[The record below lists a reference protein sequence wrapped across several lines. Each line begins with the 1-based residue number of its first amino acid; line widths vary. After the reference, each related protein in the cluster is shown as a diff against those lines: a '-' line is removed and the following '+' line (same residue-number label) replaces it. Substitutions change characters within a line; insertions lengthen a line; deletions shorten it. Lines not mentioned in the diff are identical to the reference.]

1 MRPIPEYTI
10 VIPSTALRAIK
21 CGAYNSKDQSLLVSS
36 SWGPTRLLRIAPDF
50 VAPGVDVKGIYPT
63 GYGTMTG
70 TSVAAAITAG
80 IAALLFEWGIVNGNK
95 PAMDSDLIRSYISNV
110 QLFPEQTA
118 IQNVLLLP
126 SYNAIDIPYPTLW
139 GTYPPKIPESEVKKL
154 PLPTGQIVLPEPV
167 VPSLITVHEG
177 RPEDSS
183 ASNYTVG
190 FKDYIKNVAS
200 CEIYSTWP
208 REAIKANVFAI
219 LSFTLSRVYTEWY
232 RGKGYGFTI
241 TNSTAFD
248 QAFSFGRNIFDEISE
263 VVDEIF
269 TTYISRPDLVQ
280 PLFTQYCDGKR
291 VKRAGWLSQWGSK
304 ELADQGLNALQILK
318 TYYGSDI
325 VLKQAKKV
333 EGIPLSFTNVLKIGS
348 TGDAVKTIQQQL
360 NTISNNYPLIKK
372 VVVDG
377 VYGASTAEAVRTFQ
391 QIFDLPETGE
401 VNFPTWYSISN
412 IFVAISKLA

>member
-1 MRPIPEYTI
+1 M
-10 VIPSTALRAIK
+10 S
-21 CGAYNSKDQSLLVSS
+21 
-36 SWGPTRLLRIAPDF
+36 
-50 VAPGVDVKGIYPT
+50 
-63 GYGTMTG
+63 
-70 TSVAAAITAG
+70 
-80 IAALLFEWGIVNGNK
+80 NGNTLMDFNTSGGLGYLQVNTFFQGVGS
-95 PAMDSDLIRSYISNV
+95 PAQGATVRVFNSDTKSIVSESQTDAQGQVKNIALITPPIEYSLQYGLPRPFNQYDVQVIYQDYQSAYISNV

-139 GTYPPKIPESEVKKL
+139 GTYPPKIPESEVKRL
-154 PLPTGQIVLPEPV
+154 PLPTGQVVLPEPV

-190 FKDYIKNVAS
+190 FQDYIKNVAS

-219 LSFTLSRVYTEWY
+219 LSFTLNRVYTEWY

-401 VNFPTWYSISN
+401 INFPTWYSISN

>member
-1 MRPIPEYTI
+1 M
-10 VIPSTALRAIK
+10 S
-21 CGAYNSKDQSLLVSS
+21 
-36 SWGPTRLLRIAPDF
+36 
-50 VAPGVDVKGIYPT
+50 
-63 GYGTMTG
+63 
-70 TSVAAAITAG
+70 
-80 IAALLFEWGIVNGNK
+80 NGNTLMDFNTSGGLGYLQVNTFFQGVGS
-95 PAMDSDLIRSYISNV
+95 PAQGATVRVFNSDTKSIVSESQTDAQGQVKNIALITPPIEYSLQYGLPRPFNQYDVQVIYQDYQSAYISNV

-139 GTYPPKIPESEVKKL
+139 GTYPPKIPESEVKRL
-154 PLPTGQIVLPEPV
+154 PLPTGQVVLPEPV

-219 LSFTLSRVYTEWY
+219 LSFTLNRVYTEWY

-412 IFVAISKLA
+412 IFVAISKL

>member
-1 MRPIPEYTI
+1 M
-10 VIPSTALRAIK
+10 S
-21 CGAYNSKDQSLLVSS
+21 
-36 SWGPTRLLRIAPDF
+36 
-50 VAPGVDVKGIYPT
+50 
-63 GYGTMTG
+63 
-70 TSVAAAITAG
+70 
-80 IAALLFEWGIVNGNK
+80 NGNTLMDFNTSGGLGYLQVNTFFQGVGS
-95 PAMDSDLIRSYISNV
+95 PAQGATVRVFNSDTKSIVSESQTDAQGQVKNIALITPPIEYSLQYGLPRPFNQYDVQVIYQDYQSAYISNV

-139 GTYPPKIPESEVKKL
+139 GTYPPKIPESEVKRL
-154 PLPTGQIVLPEPV
+154 PLPTGQVVLPEPV

-190 FKDYIKNVAS
+190 FQDYIKNVAS

-219 LSFTLSRVYTEWY
+219 LSFTLNRVYTEWY

-377 VYGASTAEAVRTFQ
+377 VYGASTTEAVRTFQ

>member
-1 MRPIPEYTI
+1 M
-10 VIPSTALRAIK
+10 S
-21 CGAYNSKDQSLLVSS
+21 
-36 SWGPTRLLRIAPDF
+36 
-50 VAPGVDVKGIYPT
+50 
-63 GYGTMTG
+63 
-70 TSVAAAITAG
+70 
-80 IAALLFEWGIVNGNK
+80 NGNTLMDFNTSGGLGYLQVNTFFQGVGS
-95 PAMDSDLIRSYISNV
+95 PAQGATVRVFNSDTKSIVSESQTDAQGQVKNIALITPPIEYSLQYGLPRPFNQYDVQVIYQDYQSVYISNV

-360 NTISNNYPLIKK
+360 NAISNNYPLIKK

>member
-1 MRPIPEYTI
+1 M
-10 VIPSTALRAIK
+10 S
-21 CGAYNSKDQSLLVSS
+21 
-36 SWGPTRLLRIAPDF
+36 
-50 VAPGVDVKGIYPT
+50 
-63 GYGTMTG
+63 
-70 TSVAAAITAG
+70 
-80 IAALLFEWGIVNGNK
+80 NGNTLMDFNTSGGLGYLQVNTFFQGVGS
-95 PAMDSDLIRSYISNV
+95 PAQGATVRVFNSDTKSIVSESQTDAQGQVKNIALITPPIEYSLQYGLPRPFNQYDVQVIYQDYQSVYISNV

-401 VNFPTWYSISN
+401 VNFG
-412 IFVAISKLA
+412 

>member
-1 MRPIPEYTI
+1 M
-10 VIPSTALRAIK
+10 S
-21 CGAYNSKDQSLLVSS
+21 
-36 SWGPTRLLRIAPDF
+36 
-50 VAPGVDVKGIYPT
+50 
-63 GYGTMTG
+63 
-70 TSVAAAITAG
+70 
-80 IAALLFEWGIVNGNK
+80 NGNTLMDFNTSGGLGYLQVNTFFQGVGS
-95 PAMDSDLIRSYISNV
+95 PAQGATVRVFNSDTKSIVSESQTDAQGQVKNIALITPPIEYSLQYGLPRPFNQYDVQVIYQDYQSAYISNV

-126 SYNAIDIPYPTLW
+126 SYNDIDIPYPTLW
-139 GTYPPKIPESEVKKL
+139 GTYPPKIPESEVKRL
-154 PLPTGQIVLPEPV
+154 PLPTGQVVLPEPV
-167 VPSLITVHEG
+167 VPSLITVHEV

>member
-1 MRPIPEYTI
+1 M
-10 VIPSTALRAIK
+10 S
-21 CGAYNSKDQSLLVSS
+21 
-36 SWGPTRLLRIAPDF
+36 
-50 VAPGVDVKGIYPT
+50 
-63 GYGTMTG
+63 
-70 TSVAAAITAG
+70 
-80 IAALLFEWGIVNGNK
+80 NGNTLK
-95 PAMDSDLIRSYISNV
+95 DSNTSGGLGYLQVNTFLQGVGSPTQGATVRVLNSDTKSIVSESQTDAQGQVKNIALITPPIEYSLQYGSPRPFNQYDVQVIYQEYQSVYISNV
-110 QLFPEQTA
+110 QLFPERTA

-126 SYNAIDIPYPTLW
+126 NYNAIDIPYPTLW
-139 GTYPPKIPESEVKKL
+139 GIYPPKIPESEVKKL
-154 PLPTGQIVLPEPV
+154 PLPTGQVVLPEPV

-200 CEIYSTWP
+200 SEIYSTWP

-219 LSFTLSRVYTEWY
+219 LSFTLRRVYTEWY

-304 ELADQGLNALQILK
+304 ELADQGLNALKILK

-325 VLKQAKKV
+325 VFKQAKKV
-333 EGIPLSFTNVLKIGS
+333 EGIPLSFTNVLKTGS
-348 TGDAVKTIQQQL
+348 TGDAVRTIQQQL

-391 QIFDLPETGE
+391 QIFNLPETGE

-412 IFVAISKLA
+412 IFVAISNLAS

>member
-1 MRPIPEYTI
+1 M
-10 VIPSTALRAIK
+10 S
-21 CGAYNSKDQSLLVSS
+21 
-36 SWGPTRLLRIAPDF
+36 
-50 VAPGVDVKGIYPT
+50 
-63 GYGTMTG
+63 
-70 TSVAAAITAG
+70 
-80 IAALLFEWGIVNGNK
+80 NGNTPK
-95 PAMDSDLIRSYISNV
+95 DFNTSGGLGYLQVNTFLQGVGSPTQGVTVRVLNSDTKSIVSESQTDAQGQVKNIALITPPIEYSLQYGLPRPFNQYDVQVIYQDYQSVYISNV

-304 ELADQGLNALQILK
+304 DLADQGLNALQILK

-348 TGDAVKTIQQQL
+348 TGGAVKTIQQQL
-360 NTISNNYPLIKK
+360 NAISNNYPLIKK

>member
-1 MRPIPEYTI
+1 M
-10 VIPSTALRAIK
+10 S
-21 CGAYNSKDQSLLVSS
+21 
-36 SWGPTRLLRIAPDF
+36 
-50 VAPGVDVKGIYPT
+50 
-63 GYGTMTG
+63 
-70 TSVAAAITAG
+70 
-80 IAALLFEWGIVNGNK
+80 NGNTLMDFNTSGGLGYLQVNTFFQGVGS
-95 PAMDSDLIRSYISNV
+95 PAQGATVRVFNSDTKSIVSESQTDAQGQVKNIALITPPIEYSLQYGLPRPFNQYDVQVIYQDYQSAYISNV

-126 SYNAIDIPYPTLW
+126 SYNDIDIPYPTLW

-291 VKRAGWLSQWGSK
+291 VKREGWLSQWGSK

>member
-1 MRPIPEYTI
+1 M
-10 VIPSTALRAIK
+10 S
-21 CGAYNSKDQSLLVSS
+21 
-36 SWGPTRLLRIAPDF
+36 
-50 VAPGVDVKGIYPT
+50 
-63 GYGTMTG
+63 
-70 TSVAAAITAG
+70 
-80 IAALLFEWGIVNGNK
+80 NGNTLMDFNTSGGLGYLQVNTFFQGVGS
-95 PAMDSDLIRSYISNV
+95 PAQGATVRVFNSDTKSIVSESQTDAQGQVKNIALITPPIEYSLQYGLPRPFNQYDVQVIYQDYQSAYISNV

-139 GTYPPKIPESEVKKL
+139 GTYPPKIPESEVKRL
-154 PLPTGQIVLPEPV
+154 PLPTGQVVLPEPV

-190 FKDYIKNVAS
+190 FQDYIKNVAS

-291 VKRAGWLSQWGSK
+291 VKRVGWLSQWGSK

>member
-1 MRPIPEYTI
+1 M
-10 VIPSTALRAIK
+10 S
-21 CGAYNSKDQSLLVSS
+21 
-36 SWGPTRLLRIAPDF
+36 
-50 VAPGVDVKGIYPT
+50 
-63 GYGTMTG
+63 
-70 TSVAAAITAG
+70 
-80 IAALLFEWGIVNGNK
+80 NGNTLMDFNTSGGLGYLQVNTFFQGVGS
-95 PAMDSDLIRSYISNV
+95 PAQGATVRVFNSDTKSIVSESQTDAQGQVKNIALITPPIEYSLQYGLPRPFNQYDVQVIYQDYQSAYISNV

-183 ASNYTVG
+183 ANNYTVG

>member
-1 MRPIPEYTI
+1 M
-10 VIPSTALRAIK
+10 S
-21 CGAYNSKDQSLLVSS
+21 
-36 SWGPTRLLRIAPDF
+36 
-50 VAPGVDVKGIYPT
+50 
-63 GYGTMTG
+63 
-70 TSVAAAITAG
+70 
-80 IAALLFEWGIVNGNK
+80 NGNTLMDFNTSGGLGYLQVNTFFQGVGS
-95 PAMDSDLIRSYISNV
+95 PAQGATVRVFNSDTKSIVSESQTDAQGQVKNIALITPPIEYSLQYGLPRPFNQYDVQVIYQDYQSAYISNV

-139 GTYPPKIPESEVKKL
+139 GTYPPKIPESEVKRL
-154 PLPTGQIVLPEPV
+154 PLPTGQVVLPEPV

-190 FKDYIKNVAS
+190 FQDYIKNVAS

>member
-1 MRPIPEYTI
+1 M
-10 VIPSTALRAIK
+10 S
-21 CGAYNSKDQSLLVSS
+21 
-36 SWGPTRLLRIAPDF
+36 
-50 VAPGVDVKGIYPT
+50 
-63 GYGTMTG
+63 
-70 TSVAAAITAG
+70 
-80 IAALLFEWGIVNGNK
+80 NGNTL
-95 PAMDSDLIRSYISNV
+95 MDFNTSGGLGYLQVNTFFQGVGSPMQGATVRVFNSDTKSIVSESQTDAQGQVKNIALITPPIEYSLQYGLPRPFNQYDVQVIYQDYQSAYISNV

-126 SYNAIDIPYPTLW
+126 SYNDIDIPYPTLW
-139 GTYPPKIPESEVKKL
+139 GTYPPKIPESEVKRL

>member
-1 MRPIPEYTI
+1 M
-10 VIPSTALRAIK
+10 S
-21 CGAYNSKDQSLLVSS
+21 
-36 SWGPTRLLRIAPDF
+36 
-50 VAPGVDVKGIYPT
+50 
-63 GYGTMTG
+63 
-70 TSVAAAITAG
+70 
-80 IAALLFEWGIVNGNK
+80 NGNTLMDFNTSGGLGYLQVNTFFQGVGS
-95 PAMDSDLIRSYISNV
+95 PAQGATVRVFNSDTKSIVSESQTDAQGQVKNIALITPPIEYSLQYGLPRPFNQYDVQVIYQDYQSVYISNV

-118 IQNVLLLP
+118 IQNVFLLP
-126 SYNAIDIPYPTLW
+126 SYNDIDIPYPTLW

>member
-1 MRPIPEYTI
+1 MDFNTSGGLGYLQVNTFFQGVGSPAQGATVRVFNSDTKSIVSESQTDAQGQVKNIALITPPIEYSLQYGLPRPFNQYDVQ
-10 VIPSTALRAIK
+10 VI
-21 CGAYNSKDQSLLVSS
+21 YQDYQSV
-36 SWGPTRLLRIAPDF
+36 
-50 VAPGVDVKGIYPT
+50 
-63 GYGTMTG
+63 
-70 TSVAAAITAG
+70 
-80 IAALLFEWGIVNGNK
+80 
-95 PAMDSDLIRSYISNV
+95 YISNV

-139 GTYPPKIPESEVKKL
+139 GTYPPKIPESEVKRL
-154 PLPTGQIVLPEPV
+154 PLPTGQVVLPEPV

-190 FKDYIKNVAS
+190 FQDYIKNVAS

-219 LSFTLSRVYTEWY
+219 LSFTLNRVYTEWY

>member
-1 MRPIPEYTI
+1 M
-10 VIPSTALRAIK
+10 S
-21 CGAYNSKDQSLLVSS
+21 
-36 SWGPTRLLRIAPDF
+36 
-50 VAPGVDVKGIYPT
+50 
-63 GYGTMTG
+63 
-70 TSVAAAITAG
+70 
-80 IAALLFEWGIVNGNK
+80 NGNTLMDFNTSGGLGYLQVNTFFQGVGS
-95 PAMDSDLIRSYISNV
+95 PAQGATVRVFNSDTKSIVSESQTDAQGQVKNIALITPPIEYSLQYGLPRPFNQYDVQVIYQDYQSVYISNV

-190 FKDYIKNVAS
+190 FQDYIKNVAS

-333 EGIPLSFTNVLKIGS
+333 EGIPLSFTNVLKNGS

>member
-1 MRPIPEYTI
+1 M
-10 VIPSTALRAIK
+10 S
-21 CGAYNSKDQSLLVSS
+21 
-36 SWGPTRLLRIAPDF
+36 
-50 VAPGVDVKGIYPT
+50 
-63 GYGTMTG
+63 
-70 TSVAAAITAG
+70 
-80 IAALLFEWGIVNGNK
+80 NGNTLMDFNTSGGLGYLQVNTFFQGVGS
-95 PAMDSDLIRSYISNV
+95 PAQGATVRVFNSDTKSIVSESQTDAQGQVKNIALITPPIEYSLQYGLPRPFNQYDVQVIYQDYQSAYISNV

-139 GTYPPKIPESEVKKL
+139 GTYPPKIPESEVKRL
-154 PLPTGQIVLPEPV
+154 PLPTGQVVLPEPV

-190 FKDYIKNVAS
+190 FQDYIKNVAS

-412 IFVAISKLA
+412 IFLAISKLA